1 MHLVSIIIPQK
12 ATLQMMPIM
21 LKKTMLWVFFALLTA
36 FSLSTADALSKRA
49 MAPDRSTQGQAKSDE
64 YVIAWVREGYAL
76 PFIALAFFFIPI
88 PHLDKTFWLSVL
100 VLLPLEIAALILYVK
115 AIKLSP
121 LSLTIPYMALS
132 PVFIIII
139 AFSLLGELPD
149 KSGFAGIFLITVG
162 AYLLNAKASSLG
174 LLGPIK
180 AIAKERGSVLMIIV
194 AIIYSVTSTI
204 GKIAVQ
210 HSSPIFFGFFY
221 PLLLTIALSIV
232 VGAKGT
238 LHGVVSRPA
247 TFLTIGIF
255 TAIMIL
261 SHFLAISMADVA
273 YVISIKRT
281 SLIFSVL
288 YGWVV
293 FKEVDIGE
301 RLLGSGLMLAGIV
314 SITVF

>member
-1 MHLVSIIIPQK
+1 
-12 ATLQMMPIM
+12 MMPIM

-162 AYLLNAKASSLG
+162 AYLLNVKASSLG

-180 AIAKERGSVLMIIV
+180 AIAKEKGSVLMIIV
-194 AIIYSVTSTI
+194 ALIYSVTSTI

>member
-1 MHLVSIIIPQK
+1 
-12 ATLQMMPIM
+12 
-21 LKKTMLWVFFALLTA
+21 MLWIIFALITA

-49 MAPDRSTQGQAKSDE
+49 MIKSDE

-76 PFIALAFFFIPI
+76 PFIAIALFFIPI
-88 PHLDKTFWLSVL
+88 PDLDKTFWVSVL
-100 VLLPLEIAALILYVK
+100 ILLPLEITALILYVK

-121 LSLTIPYMALS
+121 LSLTIPFMALS
-132 PVFIIII
+132 PVFITFI
-139 AFSLLGELPD
+139 AFFLLGEWPD
-149 KSGFAGIFLITVG
+149 KSGIAGIFLITIG
-162 AYLLNAKASSLG
+162 AYLLNAKASNLG

-194 AIIYSVTSTI
+194 AVIYSITSTI

-221 PLLLTIALSIV
+221 PLLLTIALSMV
-232 VGAKGT
+232 VGVKGT
-238 LHGVVSRPA
+238 LHQVVSRPV
-247 TFLTIGIF
+247 TFLTIGLF

-273 YVISIKRT
+273 YVISVKRT
-281 SLIFSVL
+281 SLVFSVI
-288 YGWVV
+288 YGMIV
-293 FKEVDIGE
+293 FKERDIGE
-301 RLLGSGLMLAGIV
+301 RLLGSLFMLAGVV

>member
-1 MHLVSIIIPQK
+1 
-12 ATLQMMPIM
+12 MMPIM

-36 FSLSTADALSKRA
+36 FSLSTADALSKKA

>member
-1 MHLVSIIIPQK
+1 
-12 ATLQMMPIM
+12 
-21 LKKTMLWVFFALLTA
+21 MLWILFALITA

-49 MAPDRSTQGQAKSDE
+49 MAKSDE

-76 PFIALAFFFIPI
+76 PFIALSFFFIPI
-88 PHLDKTFWLSVL
+88 PHLDKTFWVSVL
-100 VLLPLEIAALILYVK
+100 ILLPLEVTALILYVK

-121 LSLTIPYMALS
+121 LSLTIPFMALS
-132 PVFIIII
+132 PVFITVI
-139 AFSLLGELPD
+139 AFFLLGEWPD
-149 KSGFAGIFLITVG
+149 KSGIVGIFLITIG
-162 AYLLNAKASSLG
+162 AYLLNAKTSNLG

-180 AIAKERGSVLMIIV
+180 AIARERGSVLMIIV
-194 AIIYSVTSTI
+194 AVIYSITSTI

-221 PLLLTIALSIV
+221 PLLLTIALSMV
-232 VGAKGT
+232 VGVRGT
-238 LHGVVSRPA
+238 LHQVVSRPVI
-247 TFLTIGIF
+247 FLLIGIF

-273 YVISIKRT
+273 YVISVKRT
-281 SLIFSVL
+281 SLVFSVF
-288 YGWVV
+288 YGWLV

-301 RLLGSGLMLAGIV
+301 RLLGSGLMLAGVV

>member
-1 MHLVSIIIPQK
+1 
-12 ATLQMMPIM
+12 
-21 LKKTMLWVFFALLTA
+21 MLWIVFALITA
-36 FSLSTADALSKRA
+36 LSLSTADTLSKKA
-49 MAPDRSTQGQAKSDE
+49 MIKSDE
-64 YVIAWVREGYAL
+64 YIIAWVREGYAL
-76 PFIALAFFFIPI
+76 PFIALSFLFIPI
-88 PHLDKTFWLSVL
+88 PHLDKTFWISVL
-100 VLLPLEIAALILYVK
+100 ILLPLEITALILYVK
-115 AIKLSP
+115 AIKTSP
-121 LSLTIPYMALS
+121 LSLTIPFMALS

-139 AFSLLGELPD
+139 AFFLLGEWPD
-149 KSGFAGIFLITVG
+149 KSGFIGIFLITAG
-162 AYLLNAKASSLG
+162 AYLLNAKASNLG

-194 AIIYSVTSTI
+194 AIIYSITSTI

-221 PLLLTIALSIV
+221 PLLLTIVLSTV
-232 VGAKGT
+232 VGVRGT
-238 LHGVVSRPA
+238 LHQVVSRPV
-247 TFLTIGIF
+247 TFLFIGIF

-281 SLIFSVL
+281 SLIFSVF
-288 YGWVV
+288 YGWIV

>member
-1 MHLVSIIIPQK
+1 
-12 ATLQMMPIM
+12 MMPIM

-180 AIAKERGSVLMIIV
+180 AIAKEKGSVLMIIV
-194 AIIYSVTSTI
+194 AVIYSITATI

-221 PLLLTIALSIV
+221 PMLLTIVLSMV
-232 VGAKGT
+232 VGIKGT
-238 LHGVVSRPA
+238 LYQVASRPIV
-247 TFLTIGIF
+247 FLFIGIF

-273 YVISIKRT
+273 YVISVKRT
-281 SLIFSVL
+281 SLVFSVI
-288 YGWVV
+288 YGWLI
-293 FKEVDIGE
+293 FKEIDMAE
-301 RLLGSGLMLAGIV
+301 RLLGSIFMLAGVV

>member
-1 MHLVSIIIPQK
+1 
-12 ATLQMMPIM
+12 MPIM

-162 AYLLNAKASSLG
+162 AYLLNVKASSLG

>member
-1 MHLVSIIIPQK
+1 
-12 ATLQMMPIM
+12 
-21 LKKTMLWVFFALLTA
+21 MLWVIFALITA
-36 FSLSTADALSKRA
+36 LSLSTADALSKRA
-49 MAPDRSTQGQAKSDE
+49 MAKSDE

-88 PHLDKTFWLSVL
+88 PHLDKTFYLSVL
-100 VLLPLEIAALILYVK
+100 ILLPLEITALILYVK
-115 AIKLSP
+115 AIKISP

-139 AFSLLGELPD
+139 AFFLLGELPEA
-149 KSGFAGIFLITVG
+149 SGFAGIFFIVAG
-162 AYLLNAKASSLG
+162 AYLFNAKAGRSG

-180 AIAKERGSVLMIIV
+180 AIAKERGSIFMIIV
-194 AIIYSVTSTI
+194 AVIYSITATI

-221 PLLLTIALSIV
+221 PLLLTIVLSMV
-232 VGAKGT
+232 VGIKGT
-238 LHGVVSRPA
+238 LYQVASRPIV
-247 TFLTIGIF
+247 FLFIGIF

-281 SLIFSVL
+281 SLIFSVF
-288 YGWVV
+288 YGWIV
-293 FKEVDIGE
+293 FKEVNIRE
-301 RLLGSGLMLAGIV
+301 RLLGSVLMLAGV
-314 SITVF
+314 VCITVF

>member
-1 MHLVSIIIPQK
+1 
-12 ATLQMMPIM
+12 MPIM

>member
-1 MHLVSIIIPQK
+1 
-12 ATLQMMPIM
+12 M
-21 LKKTMLWVFFALLTA
+21 LFALITA

-49 MAPDRSTQGQAKSDE
+49 MAKSDE

-76 PFIALAFFFIPI
+76 PFIALSFFFIPI
-88 PHLDKTFWLSVL
+88 PHLDKTFWLSVI
-100 VLLPLEIAALILYVK
+100 VLLPLEITALILYVK

-121 LSLTIPYMALS
+121 LSLTIPFMALS
-132 PVFIIII
+132 PVFIIVI
-139 AFSLLGELPD
+139 AFFLLGEWPD
-149 KSGFAGIFLITVG
+149 KSGFVGIFFITLG
-162 AYLLNAKASSLG
+162 AYLLNAKAGSQG
-174 LLGPIK
+174 FLGPIK
-180 AIAKERGSVLMIIV
+180 AIAREKGSLLMVIV
-194 AIIYSVTSTI
+194 AVIYSITSTI

-221 PLLLTIALSIV
+221 PLLLTIALSMV
-232 VGAKGT
+232 VGVKGT
-238 LHGVVSRPA
+238 LHRVVSRPV

-281 SLIFSVL
+281 SLIFSVF

-293 FKEVDIGE
+293 FKEINVTE
-301 RLLGSGLMLAGIV
+301 RLLGSILMIAGIV

>member
-1 MHLVSIIIPQK
+1 
-12 ATLQMMPIM
+12 MMPIM

>member
-1 MHLVSIIIPQK
+1 
-12 ATLQMMPIM
+12 MMPIM

-88 PHLDKTFWLSVL
+88 PHLDKTFYLSVL
-100 VLLPLEIAALILYVK
+100 ILLPLEITALILYVK
-115 AIKLSP
+115 AIKVSP

>member
-1 MHLVSIIIPQK
+1 
-12 ATLQMMPIM
+12 
-21 LKKTMLWVFFALLTA
+21 MLWILFAFITA
-36 FSLSTADALSKRA
+36 FALSTADALSKRA
-49 MAPDRSTQGQAKSDE
+49 LAQSNE

-88 PHLDKTFWLSVL
+88 PHLDKTFYLSVL
-100 VLLPLEIAALILYVK
+100 ILLPLEITALILYVK
-115 AIKLSP
+115 AIKVSP

-139 AFSLLGELPD
+139 AFSLLGEWPD

-180 AIAKERGSVLMIIV
+180 AIAKEKGSLLMVIV
-194 AIIYSVTSTI
+194 AVIYGITSTI

-221 PLLLTIALSIV
+221 PLLLTIALSMV
-232 VGAKGT
+232 VGIKGT
-238 LHGVVSRPA
+238 LHRVASRPA

-281 SLIFSVL
+281 SLIFSVI
-288 YGWVV
+288 YGWLI
-293 FKEVDIGE
+293 FKEVDMAE
-301 RLLGSGLMLAGIV
+301 RLLGSIFMLAGVV

>member
-1 MHLVSIIIPQK
+1 MNL
-12 ATLQMMPIM
+12 
-21 LKKTMLWVFFALLTA
+21 MLWVIFALITA
-36 FSLSTADALSKRA
+36 LSLSTADALSKRA
-49 MAPDRSTQGQAKSDE
+49 MAKSDE
-64 YVIAWVREGYAL
+64 YTIAWVREGYAL

-88 PHLDKTFWLSVL
+88 PHLDKTFWLSVI
-100 VLLPLEIAALILYVK
+100 VLLPLEITALILYVK
-115 AIKLSP
+115 AIKISP

-162 AYLLNAKASSLG
+162 AYLLNVKASSLG

-180 AIAKERGSVLMIIV
+180 AIAKEKGSVLMIIV
-194 AIIYSVTSTI
+194 AVIYGITATI

-221 PLLLTIALSIV
+221 PLLLTITLSMV
-232 VGAKGT
+232 VGIKGT
-238 LHGVVSRPA
+238 LHRVVSRPV

-281 SLIFSVL
+281 SLIFSVI
-288 YGWVV
+288 YGWLI
-293 FKEVDIGE
+293 FKEVDMAE
-301 RLLGSGLMLAGIV
+301 RLLGSIFMLAGVV

>member
-1 MHLVSIIIPQK
+1 
-12 ATLQMMPIM
+12 
-21 LKKTMLWVFFALLTA
+21 MLWMLFALITA
-36 FSLSTADALSKRA
+36 FSLSTADTLSKRA
-49 MAPDRSTQGQAKSDE
+49 MAKSDE

-76 PFIALAFFFIPI
+76 PFIAIAFFFIPT

-100 VLLPLEIAALILYVK
+100 ILLPLEITALILYVR

-121 LSLTIPYMALS
+121 LSLAIPFMALS

-139 AFSLLGELPD
+139 AFFLLGEWPTT
-149 KSGFAGIFLITVG
+149 SGFVGIALIAIG
-162 AYLLNAKASSLG
+162 AYLLNVKANNLG

-180 AIAKERGSVLMIIV
+180 AIAKEKGSVLMIIV
-194 AIIYSVTSTI
+194 AVIYSITSTI

-221 PLLLTIALSIV
+221 PMLLTIALSMV
-232 VGAKGT
+232 VGIKGA
-238 LHGVVSRPA
+238 LHQVVSRPI

-261 SHFLAISMADVA
+261 FHFLAISMADVA
-273 YVISIKRT
+273 YVISVKRT

-288 YGWVV
+288 YGRVV
-293 FKEVDIGE
+293 FKEVNISE
-301 RLLGSGLMLAGIV
+301 RLLGSILMLAGVI

>member
-1 MHLVSIIIPQK
+1 MNL
-12 ATLQMMPIM
+12 
-21 LKKTMLWVFFALLTA
+21 MLWVIFALITA
-36 FSLSTADALSKRA
+36 LSLSTADALSKRA
-49 MAPDRSTQGQAKSDE
+49 MAKSDE

-100 VLLPLEIAALILYVK
+100 ILLPLEITALILYVK
-115 AIKLSP
+115 AIKISP

-139 AFSLLGELPD
+139 AFFLLGELPD
-149 KSGFAGIFLITVG
+149 ASGFAGIFF
-162 AYLLNAKASSLG
+162 
-174 LLGPIK
+174 
-180 AIAKERGSVLMIIV
+180 IV
-194 AIIYSVTSTI
+194 AVIYSITATI

-210 HSSPIFFGFFY
+210 HSSPIFFGFLY
-221 PLLLTIALSIV
+221 PLLLTITLSMV
-232 VGAKGT
+232 VGIKGT
-238 LHGVVSRPA
+238 LHRVVSRPV

-281 SLIFSVL
+281 SLIFSVI
-288 YGWVV
+288 YGWLV
-293 FKEVDIGE
+293 FKELNIGE
-301 RLLGSGLMLAGIV
+301 RLLGSGLMLAGV
-314 SITVF
+314 VCITVF

>member
-1 MHLVSIIIPQK
+1 
-12 ATLQMMPIM
+12 MPIM

-139 AFSLLGELPD
+139 AFFLLGELPD